1 GGKALPIRIDEWY
14 WNASRVIPGG
24 PYESVITEFPFFT
37 FLYADLHAH
46 LIAMPLTF
54 LSLAVALAVVRR
66 GRGDGS
72 GRRGWYGALAV
83 VPALLLWA
91 LTIGAMRTTN
101 TWDVPPHLL
110 VVLGALFIAAFDG
123 WRRSGRG
130 DWWRPLASVG
140 WQFILVAAL
149 GWSLLYR
156 PFWANYGS
164 YYNSVAVWTGT
175 RTPLWAYLVVHGLFL
190 FIIVT
195 YLVVALVGE
204 WRQVPLLRRL
214 GLTLRYWGRRRRL
227 GQVARLVG
235 VRGLP
240 VSGWL
245 WAGLAFLVLAEIFFF
260 VPGLVSFTRANVEA
274 AASGAHAYRGL
285 AVLGLGLPIG
295 LAGLLY
301 LFRPGLPA
309 GRRLWAYL
317 VLLALAMTLG
327 VEVIV
332 LQGDIGRM
340 NTVFKFYLQAWLMWG
355 VAAAVA
361 LAWLVPW
368 LRRGAQAPGEMEVD
382 SAPGAGSGGA
392 EAPAA
397 PGMTG
402 RRVWLG
408 ILAALLIF
416 AALYPPFAT
425 SAKIQD
431 RFDPDLGPGLD
442 GWQYMETAVY
452 WDPAGDQYGH
462 PNGVQ
467 YELKWDL
474 EAIRW
479 LLDNVVGSPVI
490 LEGHTP
496 EYRWGGRYSI
506 NTGLPTVLGWNWHQ
520 RQQRAAGGEQEVWA
534 RATDV
539 ATIYNAPGIMTIEPL
554 LKEYDV
560 RYIIVGPLER
570 AYYEEQG
577 LSKFQWMVDEGNL
590 RVAYSNEQVTI
601 YEVAW

>member
-1 GGKALPIRIDEWY
+1 
-14 WNASRVIPGG
+14 
-24 PYESVITEFPFFT
+24 
-37 FLYADLHAH
+37 
-46 LIAMPLTF
+46 
-54 LSLAVALAVVRR
+54 
-66 GRGDGS
+66 
-72 GRRGWYGALAV
+72 
-83 VPALLLWA
+83 
-91 LTIGAMRTTN
+91 
-101 TWDVPPHLL
+101 
-110 VVLGALFIAAFDG
+110 
-123 WRRSGRG
+123 
-130 DWWRPLASVG
+130 
-140 WQFILVAAL
+140 
-149 GWSLLYR
+149 
-156 PFWANYGS
+156 
-164 YYNSVAVWTGT
+164 
-175 RTPLWAYLVVHGLFL
+175 
-190 FIIVT
+190 
-195 YLVVALVGE
+195 
-204 WRQVPLLRRL
+204 
-214 GLTLRYWGRRRRL
+214 
-227 GQVARLVG
+227 
-235 VRGLP
+235 
-240 VSGWL
+240 
-245 WAGLAFLVLAEIFFF
+245 
-260 VPGLVSFTRANVEA
+260 
-274 AASGAHAYRGL
+274 
-285 AVLGLGLPIG
+285 
-295 LAGLLY
+295 
-301 LFRPGLPA
+301 
-309 GRRLWAYL
+309 
-317 VLLALAMTLG
+317 
-327 VEVIV
+327 
-332 LQGDIGRM
+332 
-340 NTVFKFYLQAWLMWG
+340 
-355 VAAAVA
+355 
-361 LAWLVPW
+361 
-368 LRRGAQAPGEMEVD
+368 
-382 SAPGAGSGGA
+382 
-392 EAPAA
+392 
-397 PGMTG
+397 MTG